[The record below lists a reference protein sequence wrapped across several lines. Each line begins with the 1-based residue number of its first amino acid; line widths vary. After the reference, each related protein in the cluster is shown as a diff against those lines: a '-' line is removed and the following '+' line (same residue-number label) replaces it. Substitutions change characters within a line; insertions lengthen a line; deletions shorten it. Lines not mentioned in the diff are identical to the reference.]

1 MAWSHSSRLG
11 HKLHKNLEPPHVHSH
26 NILSPLG
33 SDCNSLHSLH
43 SSVLH
48 MCHHIHIL
56 HMFLVQGWRQRY
68 PLDACCPCSWCW
80 STPHSR
86 WGWHSS
92 SHSGTSGD
100 GSSHW
105 CTTHQSP
112 RGGPTPRPLGTGGG
126 GGAAP
131 RPLTGTPRPRE
142 GSGTPFK

>member
-56 HMFLVQGWRQRY
+56 HMFLVQG
-68 PLDACCPCSWCW
+68 
-80 STPHSR
+80 
-86 WGWHSS
+86 
-92 SHSGTSGD
+92 
-100 GSSHW
+100 
-105 CTTHQSP
+105 
-112 RGGPTPRPLGTGGG
+112 GGKGILWMPAVRALGV
-126 GGAAP
+126 GA
-131 RPLTGTPRPRE
+131 PLTVGGVALLE
-142 GSGTPFK
+142 SQWHLW